1 MDRRKALL
9 VVAAVIAALGTLLV
23 FLYVRG
29 ADTRADERYGA
40 VQVLRAVKQI
50 APGESV
56 EAAQAAGKIETGSV
70 SQQDLLPDALTGIE
84 PVAGRVAVTA
94 IYPGEQLI
102 GAKFGATGS
111 ATALTIP
118 KGKIAISVNL
128 TDTGRVSGFV
138 SPGAEVAVFLNG
150 EGAGRTEGEDG
161 ARLLLP
167 RVQVIA
173 VGATSIIPTTTTDA
187 EGEQT
192 TEELPRTL
200 FTLAVDQKDAER
212 VMYAATH
219 GELVFAL
226 LTEESKVKPGP
237 GIGPQNLFR

>member
-1 MDRRKALL
+1 MERRTVLL
-9 VVAAVIAALGTLLV
+9 VVAAVIAALGTTMV
-23 FLYVRG
+23 FLYARG
-29 ADTRADERYGA
+29 ADSRAQA
-40 VQVLRAVKQI
+40 AQAPVQVLTAVAAI
-50 APGESV
+50 APGETL
-56 EAAQAAGKIETGSV
+56 ADAQAQGKIELGTVPSELVLPGAVDSTEELAGQV
-70 SQQDLLPDALTGIE
+70 ALATIFPSEQIIAGKFGQPGQQD
-84 PVAGRVAVTA
+84 V
-94 IYPGEQLI
+94 
-102 GAKFGATGS
+102 
-111 ATALTIP
+111 LTIP
-118 KGKIAISVNL
+118 EGKIAISVNL

-150 EGAGRTEGEDG
+150 EGAGRAEGEDG

-200 FTLAVDQKDAER
+200 FTLAVDQAEAER

-226 LTEESKVKPGP
+226 LTEDSKVKPGP
-237 GIGPQNLFR
+237 GVGPQNLFR